1 MLPKPFINNFLYF
14 ACGVMF
20 MVLASRVFVKYT
32 DAYSVGVEATMR
44 EAYEN
49 GLAQEVVM
57 PDNTIGFR
65 WIETHKLGYEN

>member
-1 MLPKPFINNFLYF
+1 MLNNSLYF

-20 MVLASRVFVKYT
+20 MVLASRVFQKYT
-32 DAYSVGVEATMR
+32 DAYSAGIDATMI

-49 GLAQEVVM
+49 GVAEKFVT
-57 PDNTIGFR
+57 PDGVSGFR